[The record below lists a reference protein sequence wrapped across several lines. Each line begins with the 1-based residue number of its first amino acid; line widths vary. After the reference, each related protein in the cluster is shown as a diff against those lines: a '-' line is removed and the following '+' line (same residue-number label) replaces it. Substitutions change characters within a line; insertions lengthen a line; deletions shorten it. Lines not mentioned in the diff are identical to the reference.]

1 MLEPNQ
7 GRPSPCGSVR
17 NPLRE
22 LHQLG
27 TYKIGLVVFAELRG
41 LSRASPYDA
50 HTIYATG
57 VAGARV
63 SVESPATAKR
73 NKRQLRRPRS
83 IRVQESRRLQWAWTT
98 LFTIQTD
105 GGGGYYG

>member
-27 TYKIGLVVFAELRG
+27 TYKSAWWSSPNCGA
-41 LSRASPYDA
+41 LSRGASRYDDN
-50 HTIYATG
+50 TIYATG

-63 SVESPATAKR
+63 SVASLK
-73 NKRQLRRPRS
+73 
-83 IRVQESRRLQWAWTT
+83 
-98 LFTIQTD
+98 
-105 GGGGYYG
+105 

>member
-27 TYKIGLVVFAELRG
+27 SLQDRLGGNLDCGNDCLCCFPILVRKLRG
-41 LSRASPYDA
+41 AQALSARPFNLAMASVRMA
-50 HTIYATG
+50 LHRGYAG
-57 VAGARV
+57 NGFEIGRRQCP
-63 SVESPATAKR
+63 SESPALAMGVDD
-73 NKRQLRRPRS
+73 P
-83 IRVQESRRLQWAWTT
+83 
-98 LFTIQTD
+98 
-105 GGGGYYG
+105 

>member
-22 LHQLG
+22 LHRFG

-41 LSRASPYDA
+41 ASPYDGR
-50 HTIYATG
+50 TIYATG
-57 VAGARV
+57 VAGGRV
-63 SVESPATAKR
+63 SVESPATAKKISNSFR
-73 NKRQLRRPRS
+73 GRGPSMSRSPAACNGRGRPYLP
-83 IRVQESRRLQWAWTT
+83 SRRMVEGWL
-98 LFTIQTD
+98 
-105 GGGGYYG
+105 